1 MNELLNAAPLWLP
14 GAAAMA
20 GLIVASG
27 FFSGSET
34 AIFYLSR
41 DELRVMQ
48 MGKPRERMVAE
59 LLRDPDRVLTAI
71 LFWNLLINLTYF
83 AVSVVT
89 ARQLV
94 RGGYSGLA
102 GLISFLALAA
112 IIVFGEIV
120 PKSLSITLR
129 RHIAVLVSYPLALAV
144 RILDPILPTLSAV
157 TRGLRRAFW
166 PNLKTEPYIDTDDI
180 ERAVTLSEVGVD
192 IIQHER
198 ELLHS
203 VLDLSNITV
212 EEIMRPRGTYTVWRP
227 PIHRESLIGTSVTV
241 DYLLVQE
248 KDGEGIAAAVPLSA
262 MSSIPEEG
270 IEELA
275 EAVLHVPWCASV
287 ADTLELLRERLY
299 GLACVVNEYG
309 ETIGIVTYEDIVDTI
324 LTADA
329 SRAKRVLRREPVLE
343 IGDGKYHVD
352 GLTTLRYLSK
362 RLGIDYDPNSDGLLT
377 VTGLLHERLQRFPD
391 VGDRLEWC
399 GYDVRVID
407 VPRRGRLRVMV
418 SPAEPSLEAP
428 LENG

>member
-144 RILDPILPTLSAV
+144 RILDPGSCRRSRQSPAGCG
-157 TRGLRRAFW
+157 GL
-166 PNLKTEPYIDTDDI
+166 
-180 ERAVTLSEVGVD
+180 
-192 IIQHER
+192 
-198 ELLHS
+198 
-203 VLDLSNITV
+203 
-212 EEIMRPRGTYTVWRP
+212 
-227 PIHRESLIGTSVTV
+227 
-241 DYLLVQE
+241 
-248 KDGEGIAAAVPLSA
+248 
-262 MSSIPEEG
+262 
-270 IEELA
+270 LA
-275 EAVLHVPWCASV
+275 EPQ
-287 ADTLELLRERLY
+287 
-299 GLACVVNEYG
+299 
-309 ETIGIVTYEDIVDTI
+309 
-324 LTADA
+324 
-329 SRAKRVLRREPVLE
+329 
-343 IGDGKYHVD
+343 DG
-352 GLTTLRYLSK
+352 
-362 RLGIDYDPNSDGLLT
+362 T
-377 VTGLLHERLQRFPD
+377 VHRHR
-391 VGDRLEWC
+391 
-399 GYDVRVID
+399 
-407 VPRRGRLRVMV
+407 
-418 SPAEPSLEAP
+418 
-428 LENG
+428 